1 MGLSELINH
10 PDVMEKARQ
19 EINIVVGKNR
29 VVEESDFA
37 NLPYL
42 QAIIKE
48 VLGLHPTGPLVV
60 RESSEDCTVAGYR
73 IPAKTRVFVNLW
85 SIGRDPNYWENPT
98 EFRPEKFLSEEWN
111 PKIPM
116 LDLRG
121 QNFHLLPFGSGRRS
135 CPGATFAP
143 QFVPTTLA
151 AIIQCFEL
159 KVGDGGN
166 GSVDMD
172 EGPGLSLPRAN
183 SLVCVT
189 VARLNPFPS
198 I

>member
-1 MGLSELINH
+1 M
-10 PDVMEKARQ
+10 
-19 EINIVVGKNR
+19 
-29 VVEESDFA
+29 
-37 NLPYL
+37 
-42 QAIIKE
+42 
-48 VLGLHPTGPLVV
+48 

-85 SIGRDPNYWENPT
+85 SIGRDPNYWENPR
-98 EFRPEKFLSEEWN
+98 EFRPERFLSEEWN
-111 PKIPM
+111 PEILM

-121 QNFHLLPFGSGRRS
+121 QNFHLLPFGSGRSS
-135 CPGATFAP
+135 CPGATFAL

-159 KVGDGGN
+159 KFGDEGN
-166 GSVDMD
+166 GPVDMD

-183 SLVCVT
+183 SLVCVP